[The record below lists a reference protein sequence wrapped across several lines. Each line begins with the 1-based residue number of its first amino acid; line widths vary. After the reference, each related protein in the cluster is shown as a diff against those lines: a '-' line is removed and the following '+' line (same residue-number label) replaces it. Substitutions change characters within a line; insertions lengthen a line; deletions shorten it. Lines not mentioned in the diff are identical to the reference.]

1 MNEIIKNS
9 IEARKNAI
17 FISYNITDK
26 GILKQIDNYFK
37 KFR

>member
-37 KFR
+37 RFR